1 MLKLNRYKINSKK
14 ITKQQRILLIADIH
28 LWDNYN
34 PKIINDIISQAQNI
48 KPNFIC
54 ICGDI
59 IDQFRYLD
67 NNKNLETL
75 LKFLNN
81 LANITTTL
89 ITLGSHDFFN
99 LKKDKTQNI
108 ASEAIEYW
116 HKIIKDNNNPNL
128 ILLDNEIYETNNLRI
143 IGYTPSRDYYKN
155 CEDTNTLINEIN
167 NYFNLPNKDYK
178 YTILMC
184 HTPRR
189 ITKNVLEQLKIC
201 STIDLILSGHMHDGL
216 LFPILKKLPTTI
228 GLVSPERTLFP
239 KNTRNK
245 RKFTINNHE
254 INLVITGGV
263 IKFSN
268 SAPHMLQKI
277 NFLYYN
283 DIDLIEIDK

>member
-14 ITKQQRILLIADIH
+14 ITKQQKILLIADIH

-34 PKIINDIISQAQNI
+34 PKIINNIIEQAN
-48 KPNFIC
+48 KLNPDFIC

-67 NNKNLETL
+67 DNKNLETL

-81 LANITTTL
+81 LAAITTTL

-99 LKKDKTQNI
+99 LKKDKTKNI
-108 ASEAIEYW
+108 ASEAIKYW
-116 HKIIKDNNNPNL
+116 HKIIKDNNNHNL

-155 CEDTNTLINEIN
+155 CEDSNILINEIN
-167 NYFNLPNKDYK
+167 NYFDLPNKNHK

-189 ITKNVLEQLKIC
+189 ITKNILGQFKIY

-228 GLVSPERTLFP
+228 GLVSPQRTFFP

-254 INLVITGGV
+254 INLVITGGI

-268 SAPHMLQKI
+268 SAPHILQKI
-277 NFLYYN
+277 NFLYHN
-283 DIDLIEIDK
+283 DIDLIEIDM